1 MSAAVVPS
9 GADFAAASQAILP
22 PAPVRFSTTKDLPV
36 CSAILSAAMRV
47 YVSLAP
53 PAEKGTRMR
62 KGRDAVCA
70 DAARLNNPN
79 AKARI
84 PWRVRFISSL
94 HERPAADVEIL
105 GHGHVNEAARVA
117 QRTRDVALAV
127 HVLGEDEI
135 ARPADESAAVARLEL
150 EDPRGEEH
158 ELPTRMRKPRSPGGA
173 MLPRAGQAARADAEA

>member
-1 MSAAVVPS
+1 
-9 GADFAAASQAILP
+9 
-22 PAPVRFSTTKDLPV
+22 
-36 CSAILSAAMRV
+36 
-47 YVSLAP
+47 
-53 PAEKGTRMR
+53 MR
-62 KGRDAVCA
+62 KGREAVCA

-84 PWRVRFISSL
+84 PWRMRFISSL

-117 QRTRDVALAV
+117 QRARDVALAP

-135 ARPADESAAVARLEL
+135 ARPADEAAAVARLEL

-158 ELPTRMRKPRSPGGA
+158 ELPPRCVVQVFDVA
-173 MLPRAGQAARADAEA
+173 LRRLAEEHRAALEGLRHG